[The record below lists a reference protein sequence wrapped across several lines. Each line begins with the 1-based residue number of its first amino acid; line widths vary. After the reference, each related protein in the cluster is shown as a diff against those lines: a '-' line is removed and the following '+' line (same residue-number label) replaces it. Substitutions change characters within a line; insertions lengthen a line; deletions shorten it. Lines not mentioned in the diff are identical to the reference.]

1 MLVHAC
7 RHDRTLI
14 VVARRVCVL
23 GDRAVVA
30 AHGMDAHAD
39 RTGRRPRSKAVQ
51 NVRGT

>member
-7 RHDRTLI
+7 RYDRTLI

-23 GDRAVVA
+23 DDRAVVA
-30 AHGMDAHAD
+30 AHDTDGHAD
-39 RTGRRPRSKAVQ
+39 RTGRRPRLKAVQ